1 MPMAF
6 KPRWGRPQTPM
17 LLNDTENSS
26 CVVGCKFMLIF
37 RNRCRKNVCHRLSVL
52 PVSFGFGR
60 NRPVVASTN
69 RVKNGFHS
77 VSPLWVISPV
87 CSTLL
92 QGQLNE
98 CGEVPAISSTVVLG
112 CESGP
117 SRGFFRR
124 QEQPKTNGE
133 SCPLWVISAH

>member
-26 CVVGCKFMLIF
+26 CVVGCKFML

-87 CSTLL
+87 CSIFAARPT
-92 QGQLNE
+92 QRVWGGSGHFINS
-98 CGEVPAISSTVVLG
+98 GLG
-112 CESGP
+112 L
-117 SRGFFRR
+117 RVW
-124 QEQPKTNGE
+124 
-133 SCPLWVISAH
+133 PLPRLFPPPRTAENKWRVMSALGH